1 MPGGGETE
9 LAMGS
14 NIELPRL
21 VVESPSTEGLK
32 ERGDVAPHEGRGGD
46 GLVVVL
52 GDLRGLFQP

>member
-1 MPGGGETE
+1 
-9 LAMGS
+9 MGS